1 MHEHALMS
9 DLMRQILKT
18 AKSEEA
24 QAVVAVSVWL
34 GALSHMSPDHFAE
47 HFEQA
52 AAGTIA
58 EGAAIAAS
66 RRSAQLG
73 RRPTTRSKPPSTMCP
88 AAPR

>member
-18 AKSEEA
+18 AEGQQAS
-24 QAVVAVSVWL
+24 AVVGVSVWL
-34 GALSHMSPDHFAE
+34 GALSHMSAGHFAD

-58 EGAAIAAS
+58 EGAAIDTET
-66 RRSAQLG
+66 SADIHDPHATGVLLKG
-73 RRPTTRSKPPSTMCP
+73 IEVET
-88 AAPR
+88 AP